1 MWKALD
7 WIICSWKW
15 NRAIPIKR
23 VGMKGEFYAKHY
35 LCKHGMKF
43 LASNFAGKH
52 GEIDLIFRA
61 KERLGDQL
69 VFVEV
74 KTRTE
79 QDGKPLMIRPASAV
93 DQEKQKH
100 LHYTIKE
107 YLKHLRKVNQPVPW
121 RVDVV
126 EVIFNEK
133 EKPKCINHIP
143 SFSIRKFFSKR
154 TMRPKQDIEPIA
166 LKWLKERKKFP
177 FWNR

>member
-15 NRAIPIKR
+15 NRAIPIMR
-23 VGMKGEFYAKHY
+23 IGMKGEFYAKHY
-35 LCKHGMKF
+35 LCKQGMKF
-43 LASNFAGKH
+43 LTRNFTGKN

-61 KERLGDQL
+61 KEQLGDQL

-79 QDGKPLMIRPASAV
+79 REGESLMIRPASAV
-93 DQEKQKH
+93 DREKQEH
-100 LHYTIKE
+100 LYPVIKE
-107 YLKHLRKVNQPVPW
+107 YLKQLRKLNRPIPW

-133 EKPKCINHIP
+133 EKPKRINHIP
-143 SFSIRKFFSKR
+143 FFSIR
-154 TMRPKQDIEPIA
+154 
-166 LKWLKERKKFP
+166 
-177 FWNR
+177 